1 MTEQTRTIRSEK
13 YRVLSRLSAPHPDAV
28 KTLRIRRY
36 RWLFLGFAF
45 VVSVLVL
52 YGTVATLRLQRENT
66 ELHLA
71 LESENIRHQ
80 NDLADMNTL
89 IAEQVSQLEDAYATM
104 TGYEA
109 GTTLSAKA
117 LDNYEVEYEGLIASY
132 IDKSIKNVSVSRGEN
147 DNRSFKNDV
156 ATLKLLL
163 VTVESAAL
171 DAEETK
177 GALAAKTAKLD
188 HYIKSLPSLW
198 PTVPKADVASDFG
211 RRLHPVYHYYKN
223 HDGLDIGDH
232 KGDPIYATGSGTVIS
247 AEFRG
252 GYGNLVE
259 IDHGNGYVT
268 RYGHNAKLLVHVGQ
282 KVEQGDKIALMG
294 ATGTA
299 TSAHLHFEVRINDQP
314 VNPEMFLSY

>member
-1 MTEQTRTIRSEK
+1 MTEQTRTIKSGK
-13 YRVLSRLSAPHPDAV
+13 YRVLSRMSAPHPDTV
-28 KTLRIRRY
+28 KTSRVGRY
-36 RWLFLGFAF
+36 RWLFLGLVFMF
-45 VVSVLVL
+45 SVLAL
-52 YGTVATLRLQRENT
+52 FGTVETLRLQRENT
-66 ELHLA
+66 ALHLA
-71 LESENIRHQ
+71 LETENIRHQ

-104 TGYEA
+104 SGYEA
-109 GTTLSAKA
+109 GTALSAKA
-117 LDNYEVEYEGLIASY
+117 LYNYEEEYEGLIASY

-163 VTVESAAL
+163 VTVESAVL
-171 DAEETK
+171 DSEKTK
-177 GALAAKTAKLD
+177 GALAAKTAKLE

-211 RRLHPVYHYYKN
+211 RRLHPIYHYYKN

-232 KGDPIYATGSGTVIS
+232 AGDPIYAAGSGTVTS

-259 IDHGNGYVT
+259 IDHGNGYVS
-268 RYGHNAKLLVHVGQ
+268 RYGHNSKLLVHVGQ
-282 KVEQGDKIALMG
+282 IVNQGDKIALMG
-294 ATGTA
+294 DTGTA
-299 TSAHLHFEVRINDQP
+299 TSAHLHFEVRINDQA
-314 VNPEMFLSY
+314 VNPQMFLSY